1 MLREVS
7 LVYTPGR
14 KRSRH
19 TWPIKSI
26 DGVVLNIMMKMARM
40 DAKLHNPRV
49 ALGPKLSYDMPAEKE
64 PIADPSIGA
73 GGKASTWFPH
83 IN

>member
-1 MLREVS
+1 
-7 LVYTPGR
+7 VYTPGR
-14 KRSRH
+14 KGSGH

-26 DGVVLNIMMKMARM
+26 DGVVLKIMMKTARM
-40 DAKLHNPRV
+40 DAKLHNPSV

-73 GGKASTWFPH
+73 ARKASAWFPH
-83 IN
+83 RN